1 MCLFMVKSEGATLCA
16 SPSHL
21 SLLTF
26 LSPIQL
32 LVIYFILVTV
42 TNIYKHF
49 VYRQYTKLAT
59 SLLGLTPSSISLLP
73 IPDFTCRT
81 LIIFCCLSSLLQF
94 HFQLPQLVNMIKILT
109 IKKGLNSMFP
119 LKRSREL
126 SFHPMTPLNTVK
138 PPLMHSQPPWQICI
152 HYFHFLTFVIC
163 QFTAIWLW
171 FPLLQ

>member
-1 MCLFMVKSEGATLCA
+1 MCFSKSFVSSYLPFTYTTV
-16 SPSHL
+16 SHL
-21 SLLTF
+21 LHFSH
-26 LSPIQL
+26 S
-32 LVIYFILVTV
+32 
-42 TNIYKHF
+42 YKHIQTF
-49 VYRQYTKLAT
+49 CIQTVYKTCYLSVRINTFIYLFASHPWFHLQNPDHF
-59 SLLGLTPSSISLLP
+59 LLSV
-73 IPDFTCRT
+73 
-81 LIIFCCLSSLLQF
+81 LSSAF
-94 HFQLPQLVNMIKILT
+94 HFQLPQLVNVIKILT

>member
-1 MCLFMVKSEGATLCA
+1 MCFSKS
-16 SPSHL
+16 L

-32 LVIYFILVTV
+32 LVIYFILATDKHIQTFCIQTVYKPCYLSVT
-42 TNIYKHF
+42 IK
-49 VYRQYTKLAT
+49 
-59 SLLGLTPSSISLLP
+59 PSSVSLLP

-81 LIIFCCLSSLLQF
+81 LIIFCCLFSLLQF

-109 IKKGLNSMFP
+109 IKKGLDSMFP
-119 LKRSREL
+119 LKRSRDL
-126 SFHPMTPLNTVK
+126 SFHPMTPLNAVK